1 MSTYPN
7 LAKRHKV
14 AYVGTYPPKECGIAT
29 FTMDLVNAT
38 DLSGWRSI
46 VIAVDDAR
54 PDAPHPDSKV
64 IETIEKE
71 NRDDYRR
78 AARLLSRQ
86 GVSLLCIQHEYGIF
100 GGDHG
105 EYVIDLARAATM
117 PVVVT
122 LHTVLPTPSEPQ
134 KRILKE
140 LENTS
145 TSSW

>member
-1 MSTYPN
+1 MNTYPN

-38 DLSGWRSI
+38 DLSGWRST

-54 PDAPHPDSKV
+54 PEGSHPDSKV
-64 IETIEKE
+64 VDTMEKE
-71 NRDDYRR
+71 NRADYKRV
-78 AARLLSRQ
+78 ARQLSHH
-86 GVSLLCIQHEYGIF
+86 GVSLLCIQHEYGIY

-105 EYVIDLARAATM
+105 EYVIDLARAAIM

-122 LHTVLPTPSEPQ
+122 LHTVLA
-134 KRILKE
+134 K
-140 LENTS
+140 
-145 TSSW
+145 